1 MTTRRWVIIGSAGL
15 SATALAVAAVIVDE
29 HWLEVASWAA
39 GVGSLGVAIITLM
52 LSRSAEPNPD
62 TVATPPTPSSS
73 VMSSMEIRRSISGD
87 EGHSTGRASSLDA
100 EAARSPQPTAWKRY
114 VQVESAELIHV
125 DQLLND
131 LVKMLQETSAAARS
145 AIAVWGPGGIG
156 KTAITFA
163 AVEQVAARN
172 VYTDIAWA
180 SARNTRFSTLDA
192 GDPTVDSIY
201 WLDLLSMIAR
211 QLECPLPPS
220 QALWERDLRAHLDD
234 LPINRRI
241 LVVIDNLE
249 YVEAA
254 DDVIERLRALGFGR
268 PHRIVTTTRWMSR
281 REDFDVRNVQ
291 IDPLGEQETYDLI
304 RLTARD
310 FSSDLTKASNKQLKP
325 VYPITEGNPFLIKLI
340 TRRYAMSGKA
350 LPAILEEIRPV
361 SLNPLADRVR
371 TWLFERSLDEFSERT
386 SEREAVSLLF
396 SFCATG
402 RGEAMTNDELRAAS
416 VDITDQRFSAVLEVA
431 RGLGLVRPSDL
442 NRRYSIH
449 SLLYEHTC
457 PLTRLR
463 STR

>member
-1 MTTRRWVIIGSAGL
+1 MTIGSAAL
-15 SATALAVAAVIVDE
+15 ITTALVLAAVTIDA
-29 HWLEVASWAA
+29 HWLQVASWVA
-39 GVGSLGVAIITLM
+39 GIGSLGAAIISLM
-52 LSRSAEPNPD
+52 MSRSTASDPD
-62 TVATPPTPSSS
+62 VTAATRLASSSS
-73 VMSSMEIRRSISGD
+73 VAASTGIRGNLSGD
-87 EGHSTGRASSLDA
+87 DGMEQEASSDA
-100 EAARSPQPTAWKRY
+100 EAARNPPPTAWTRY

-125 DQLLND
+125 DQLLDD
-131 LVKMLQETSAAARS
+131 LVAMLEDTSAAARS

-163 AVEQVAARN
+163 AVHKVAARN
-172 VYTDIAWA
+172 IYTDIAWA

-192 GDPTVDSIY
+192 GAPTVDSIY

-211 QLECPLPPS
+211 QLECPLSAS
-220 QALWERDLRAHLDD
+220 QALWERDLRAHLGG
-234 LPINRRI
+234 LPANRRI
-241 LVVIDNLE
+241 LVIIDNLE

-268 PHRIVTTTRWMSR
+268 PHRILTTTRWMSR
-281 REDFDVRNVQ
+281 REDFDVRNIQ
-291 IDPLGEQETYDLI
+291 IDPLGEKETYDLV

-310 FSSDLTKASNKQLKP
+310 SNSDLANASNKQLEP

-340 TRRYAMSGKA
+340 TRRYMLSGKA
-350 LPAILEEIRPV
+350 LPAILEEIRPI
-361 SLNPLADRVR
+361 SLNPLADKVR
-371 TWLFERSLDEFSERT
+371 TWLFERSLDEFSDRT
-386 SEREAVSLLF
+386 SKREAVSLLF

-402 RGEAMTNDELRAAS
+402 RGETMTHEELRAAS
-416 VDITDQRFSAVLEVA
+416 IDITDQRFSEVLEVA
-431 RGLGLVRPSDL
+431 RRLGLVRPSDF

>member
-1 MTTRRWVIIGSAGL
+1 MTIGSAAL
-15 SATALAVAAVIVDE
+15 ITTAFVMAAVILDE

-39 GVGSLGVAIITLM
+39 GVGSLGATIITLM
-52 LSRSAEPNPD
+52 MSRSAPLNPD
-62 TVATPPTPSSS
+62 ATAATRSAPPSSVTGS
-73 VMSSMEIRRSISGD
+73 MGIRGSLSDDDGYSIGQATSS
-87 EGHSTGRASSLDA
+87 DA
-100 EAARSPQPTAWKRY
+100 EAARDSLPTAWTRY
-114 VQVESAELIHV
+114 VQVESDELIHV
-125 DQLLND
+125 DQLLGG
-131 LVKMLQETSAAARS
+131 LVTMLEDTSAAARS

-163 AVEQVAARN
+163 AVHQVAARN
-172 VYTDIAWA
+172 IYTDIAWA
-180 SARNTRFSTLDA
+180 SARNTRFSTLDS

-211 QLECPLPPS
+211 QLECPLSPS
-220 QALWERDLRAHLDD
+220 QALWERDLRAHLGS
-234 LPINRRI
+234 LPTARRI

-254 DDVIERLRALGFGR
+254 DDVIERLRALGFDR
-268 PHRIVTTTRWMSR
+268 PHRILTTTRWMSR

-291 IDPLGEQETYDLI
+291 IDPLGEKETYDLV
-304 RLTARD
+304 RLTASD
-310 FSSDLTKASNKQLKP
+310 FNSDLAKASNKQLEP

-340 TRRYAMSGKA
+340 TRRYAMSGRA
-350 LPAILEEIRPV
+350 LPAILEEIRPM
-361 SLNPLADRVR
+361 SLNPLAGKVR
-371 TWLFERSLDEFSERT
+371 TWLFERSLDEFSDRT
-386 SEREAVSLLF
+386 SKREAVSLLF

-402 RGEAMTNDELRAAS
+402 RGEAMTYDELRAAS
-416 VDITDQRFSAVLEVA
+416 IDITEQRFSEVLEVA
-431 RGLGLVRPSDL
+431 RRLGLVRPSDF